1 MRVTDITVTREA
13 DNGFYP
19 TPQALGDRL
28 LEGIDWH
35 KIAAVLEPSA
45 GKGDLVKCVMRRYF
59 FNRDYHRDLKLDID
73 MVEIDPYLRSILGYE
88 FGGQKEKDLRGRRSE
103 LKERKKYDRDTHR
116 EYWLSDADRAA
127 FSTVSTELDMLG
139 KLRAHTVHDDF
150 LTYDGRKCYDLI
162 VMNPRFSNG
171 DEHLLKAIELQRQSG
186 AEIRCILNA
195 ETIINPYTNRRKLLA
210 RKLEELG
217 AKVRYEDGA
226 FSSSERGTDVRVA
239 LITIPGFVVERKS
252 AIFERLSKAAAVDED
267 AKVDVT
273 DMTVT
278 DFMASIVARFN
289 VEVDAGIELIREYIG
304 MMPYVLN
311 SFDEKNAYSCN
322 ISVVVGTDRDRYIRS
337 VPSVNEYIRLVRAKY
352 WKALFSNKEF
362 IGKLTSNLVEKY
374 QKMVEQM
381 ADYDFTPFNIQQVA
395 LEMNAEMG
403 KGVEDTI
410 VEMFEQMTT
419 EHYWCPECKQNIHYF
434 NGWATNQ
441 AHKIGKKV
449 ILPMNLYSSWSSDG
463 AFDLSKAESVI
474 SDIEK
479 VFDYLDGNM
488 TADVDLYGV
497 LKLAHS
503 QGKTRNIDCKFFL
516 VDMYKKG
523 TLHIKFKRQDLVDR
537 FNIYC
542 CGKKGWL
549 PPHYGKS
556 TYSQMSDAE
565 KAVVDE
571 FHGDGTPG
579 AGEKAYGA
587 VMARSDYFLGE
598 PKREFPLLAAPAR

>member
-1 MRVTDITVTREA
+1 MRVTDITTTKEA
-13 DNGFYP
+13 NTGFYP
-19 TPQALGDRL
+19 TPQALGEKL
-28 LEGIDWH
+28 LAGVDWNKVH
-35 KIAAVLEPSA
+35 AVLEPEA

-59 FNRDYHRDLKLDID
+59 FSSDRYHGQKLGVD
-73 MVEIDPYLRSILGYE
+73 MIEIDPYLRSILGYE
-88 FGGQKEKDLRGRRSE
+88 FGGQKRSDLIDRKQELEK
-103 LKERKKYDRDTHR
+103 RKRHDRDTYR
-116 EYWLSDADRAA
+116 DYWPSDDDRAQC
-127 FSTVSTELDMLG
+127 SIISTELEMLG
-139 KLRAHTVHDDF
+139 KISAHTIHDDF
-150 LTYDGRKCYDLI
+150 LTYDGRMCYDLI
-162 VMNPRFSNG
+162 VMNPPFSNG
-171 DEHLLKAIELQRQSG
+171 DEHLLKAIELQKDSG

-217 AKVRYEDGA
+217 AKVHYEDDA
-226 FSSSERGTDVRVA
+226 FSSSERSTNVRVA
-239 LITIPGFVVERKS
+239 LITVPGFVVERKS
-252 AIFERLSKAAAVDED
+252 TIFERLSKAAAVDED
-267 AKVDVT
+267 TKVDVT

-322 ISVVVGTDRDRYIRS
+322 ISVVVGSDRDRYTRS
-337 VPSVNEYIRLVRAKY
+337 APSVNEYIRLVRAKY

-410 VEMFEQMTT
+410 VEMFDQMTAK
-419 EHYWCPECKQNIHYF
+419 HSWYPECSQNIHYF

-441 AHKIGKKV
+441 SHKIGKKV
-449 ILPMNLYSSWSSDG
+449 ILPMNLYSSYRSDG
-463 AFDLSKAESVI
+463 VFDLNKAESVI

-503 QGKTRNIDCKFFL
+503 QGKTRNIDCKFFT
-516 VDMYKKG
+516 VDMFKKG

-556 TYSQMSDAE
+556 AYSQMSDAE
-565 KAVVDE
+565 RSVVDS

-579 AGEKAYGA
+579 TGEKAYGA
-587 VMARSDYFLGE
+587 VMARADYFLGE
-598 PKREFPLLAAPAR
+598 PKREFPLLAAAS

>member
-1 MRVTDITVTREA
+1 MRMTDITTTKEA
-13 DNGFYP
+13 NKGFYP
-19 TPQALGDRL
+19 TPQALGEKL
-28 LEGIDWH
+28 LDGIDWT
-35 KIAAVLEPSA
+35 KVETVLEPEA

-59 FNRDYHRDLKLDID
+59 FRRDHYRDRKLNID

-88 FGGQKEKDLRGRRSE
+88 FGGQKRDALI
-103 LKERKKYDRDTHR
+103 ERKQELEKRKKHDRDTYR
-116 EYWLSDADRAA
+116 DYWPSDKDRAECSA
-127 FSTVSTELDMLG
+127 VSTEIDMLS
-139 KLRAHTVHDDF
+139 KISAHTIHDDF

-162 VMNPRFSNG
+162 IMNPPFADG
-171 DEHLLKAIELQRQSG
+171 DLHLLKAIELQKDSG

-195 ETIINPYTNRRKLLA
+195 ETIANPYTNRRKLLA
-210 RKLEELG
+210 KKLEELG
-217 AKVRYEDGA
+217 AKVSYEDGA
-226 FSSSERGTDVRVA
+226 FSGAERSTGVRVA
-239 LITIPGFVVERKS
+239 MVTVPGFTVERKS
-252 AIFERLSKAAAVDED
+252 TIFERLSKAAQVDD
-267 AKVDVT
+267 QAKIDVE

-289 VEVDAGIELIREYIG
+289 VEVDAGIELIREYIA
-304 MMPYVLN
+304 MMPYILR
-311 SFDEKNAYSCN
+311 SFDKSDGSYHTLS
-322 ISVVVGTDRDRYIRS
+322 IVVGSAERAYYEKY
-337 VPSVNEYIRLVRAKY
+337 PSINEYIRLVRAKY

-362 IGKLTSNLVEKY
+362 IGKLTTNLVEKY

-395 LEMNAEMG
+395 LEMNAEIG

-410 VEMFEQMTT
+410 VELFDQMTAK
-419 EHYWCPECKQNIHYF
+419 HSWFPECTQNVHYF

-441 AHKIGKKV
+441 SHKIGKKV
-449 ILPMNLYSSWSSDG
+449 ILPMNLYSSWRSDG

-516 VDMYKKG
+516 VDMFKKG

-556 TYSQMSDAE
+556 TYSQMNDAE
-565 KAVVDE
+565 KAVVDS

-579 AGEKAYGA
+579 AGEKAYGE
-587 VMARSDYFLGE
+587 VMTRADYFLGE
-598 PKREFPLLAAPAR
+598 PKRDLPLLMSANK

>member
-1 MRVTDITVTREA
+1 MRVTDITTTKEA
-13 DNGFYP
+13 NTGFYP

-28 LEGIDWH
+28 LEGIDWR

-59 FNRDYHRDLKLDID
+59 FNRDYRRDLKLDID

-88 FGGQKEKDLRGRRSE
+88 FGGQKEKDLRSRSSE
-103 LKERKKYDRDTHR
+103 LKERKKYDSDTHR
-116 EYWLSDADRAA
+116 EYWLSDTDRAA
-127 FSTVSTELDMLG
+127 FSAVSTELDMLG
-139 KLRAHTVHDDF
+139 KLRAHIVHDDF

-162 VMNPRFSNG
+162 VMNPPFSNG
-171 DEHLLKAIELQRQSG
+171 DEHLLKAIELQKDSG

-226 FSSSERGTDVRVA
+226 FSSGERGTDVRVA
-239 LITIPGFVVERKS
+239 LITVPGFVVERKS

-322 ISVVVGTDRDRYIRS
+322 ISVVVGSDRDRYTRS
-337 VPSVNEYIRLVRAKY
+337 APSVNEYIRLVRAKY

-381 ADYDFTPFNIQQVA
+381 ADYDFTPFNIKQVA

-463 AFDLSKAESVI
+463 AFDLSKAERVI

-565 KAVVDE
+565 KAVVDS
-571 FHGDGTPG
+571 FHGDGTPC

-587 VMARSDYFLGE
+587 VMARADYFLGE
-598 PKREFPLLAAPAR
+598 PKRDLPLLAATAR